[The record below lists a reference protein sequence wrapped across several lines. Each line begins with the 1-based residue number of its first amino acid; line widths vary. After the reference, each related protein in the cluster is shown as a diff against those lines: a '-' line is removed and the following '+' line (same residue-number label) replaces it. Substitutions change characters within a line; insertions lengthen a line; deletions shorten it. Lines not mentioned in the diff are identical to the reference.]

1 MGKLWLIISMLFL
14 CGCAG
19 FPCKECPIVAEVDSA
34 EELHGCSLLKT
45 FSYPGGDFIFGTPY
59 MGDFKNEAIFDEVI
73 AKSPEGPPP
82 IEVYKI
88 GEIYFVKDGNHRVSV
103 ARQLGVR
110 YVDREILQEAAK
122 ILGVSRGT
130 LIKRIA
136 DFGLPRPRK
145 RS

>member
-59 MGDFKNEAIFDEVI
+59 MGDFKNEAIER
-73 AKSPEGPPP
+73 AG
-82 IEVYKI
+82 KI
-88 GEIYFVKDGNHRVSV
+88 GATHILYRPELDGNGIAYTNVV
-103 ARQLGVR
+103 YAYKCPPG
-110 YVDREILQEAAK
+110 YEILRDTEEEY
-122 ILGVSRGT
+122 
-130 LIKRIA
+130 
-136 DFGLPRPRK
+136 
-145 RS
+145 